1 MKLMSVIK
9 SNSLY
14 HLNIVWIKLGYSGNF
29 MKNPKSTKPTLV
41 LNKTNSDGFLD
52 FNYPSDLAEAMKALN
67 KLMNAGDEDE

>member
-29 MKNPKSTKPTLV
+29 MKNPKSTKPTVV
-41 LNKTNSDGFLD
+41 LN